1 MTADD
6 SISVTFSKMHELSS
20 ELEAVLKDLNEKLED
35 LYGRTEKVVLTWEGE
50 ARDMFVETLDKW
62 DRSMQDMEGAQR
74 RLHEVVVTG
83 HINYAAA
90 HKAVLNGWGAA

>member
-1 MTADD
+1 MTTDD

-35 LYGRTEKVVLTWEGE
+35 LYGRTERVVLTWEGE

-74 RLHEVVVTG
+74 WLHEVVVSG
-83 HINYAAA
+83 HVNYTAA
-90 HKAVLNGWGAA
+90 HKAVLRGWGAA